1 MERWSSK
8 YVCLTFNSSKI
19 RPKKNNVSS
28 NFTFCSKMLLCI
40 AVLYVEKSVNE
51 RFCLTMK
58 SRAFNCTFDV
68 LKLIPDPS
76 YIVRKTIK
84 RLLNL
89 SA

>member
-28 NFTFCSKMLLCI
+28 NFTFCSKILLCI

-51 RFCLTMK
+51 RLIVCLTMK
-58 SRAFNCTFDV
+58 SRVFSCTFDV
-68 LKLIPDPS
+68 LKLI
-76 YIVRKTIK
+76 
-84 RLLNL
+84 
-89 SA
+89 A

>member
-1 MERWSSK
+1 
-8 YVCLTFNSSKI
+8 
-19 RPKKNNVSS
+19 
-28 NFTFCSKMLLCI
+28 MLLCI

-51 RFCLTMK
+51 RLIFCLTMK
-58 SRAFNCTFDV
+58 SRVFSCTCDV

-89 SA
+89 SAWWLIWD

>member
-28 NFTFCSKMLLCI
+28 NFTFCSEMLLCI

-51 RFCLTMK
+51 GLIVCLTMK
-58 SRAFNCTFDV
+58 SRVFSCTFDV
-68 LKLIPDPS
+68 LKLI
-76 YIVRKTIK
+76 
-84 RLLNL
+84 
-89 SA
+89 A

>member
-1 MERWSSK
+1 
-8 YVCLTFNSSKI
+8 
-19 RPKKNNVSS
+19 
-28 NFTFCSKMLLCI
+28 MLLCI

-51 RFCLTMK
+51 RLIFCLTMK

-89 SA
+89 SGWWLIWD